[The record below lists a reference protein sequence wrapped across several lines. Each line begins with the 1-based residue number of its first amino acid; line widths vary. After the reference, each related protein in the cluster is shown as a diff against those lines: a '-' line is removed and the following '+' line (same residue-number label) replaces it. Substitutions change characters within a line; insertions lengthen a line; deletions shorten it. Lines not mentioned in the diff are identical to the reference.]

1 MHTPLPPPGTIKT
14 TLSSNMVWCDP
25 ADRAPEAQPAGHA
38 MEANLCSGMLA
49 RAYGLD
55 VLDLHYHFRC
65 LLPHGGP
72 HGEPWDGRAQR
83 WASALLLHHVAAAWG
98 VAMSPPPLLGLRP
111 ASRAIRGPA
120 GPAGGCLRGGEGTGT
135 VGWGSEGT
143 GKVG

>member
-1 MHTPLPPPGTIKT
+1 MIPQTGHLKLSLQGT
-14 TLSSNMVWCDP
+14 
-25 ADRAPEAQPAGHA
+25 A